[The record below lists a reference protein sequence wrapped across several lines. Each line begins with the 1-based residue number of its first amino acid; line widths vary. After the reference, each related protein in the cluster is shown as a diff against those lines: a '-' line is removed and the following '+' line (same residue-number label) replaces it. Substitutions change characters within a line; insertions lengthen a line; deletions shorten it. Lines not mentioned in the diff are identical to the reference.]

1 MKKSRKSHTPAL
13 GIPYPKEGGYFVLAR
28 ALFTDEEILKGDELL
43 AWIWLIQRAAYRP
56 WKFKHKQSVIEVQR
70 GEVVASVRYLE
81 QAWGWKKTKVASFLK
96 FLTSEN
102 VGRLSVQRET
112 AAGTVYLLVKYA
124 DYQIAP
130 EGYTSA
136 VRTPNRTAEGQRKD
150 KKNTV
155 KETVTSKINRHVPQ
169 GGTSL
174 ELPLDLV
181 EAAPSAMPAAPAAQR
196 APVELKDTEWRQ
208 DADFVSLTQ
217 GDKGYP
223 KRDGSQGWPDAYRA
237 YKAARRAG
245 TTLEAIA
252 SAVAKYRAECFREN
266 GRGEA
271 KFGTDK
277 VKQAAT
283 FFSPRTLPEYLPEAE
298 IKTPLV
304 LSPAV
309 NAILSSVPKVADPD
323 NIWDELHLKTA

>member
-13 GIPYPKEGGYFVLAR
+13 GIPYPKEGGFFVLAR
-28 ALFTDEEILKGDELL
+28 ALFTDDEILKGPELL
-43 AWIWLIQRAAYRP
+43 AWIWLISKAAYKP
-56 WKFKHKQSVIEVQR
+56 WTFKHKQSLVKIER
-70 GEVVASVRYLE
+70 GEVVVSVRYLE
-81 QAWGWKKTKVASFLK
+81 QAWGWSKSRCAAFLK
-96 FLTSEN
+96 FLSSPE

-124 DYQIAP
+124 EYQLTP
-130 EGYTSA
+130 EGCRVDA
-136 VRTPNRTAEGQRKD
+136 GTPDGTALGQRSD
-150 KKNTV
+150 KKKAG
-155 KETVTSKINRHVPQ
+155 KELVPSKQNRHVPQ